1 MKTDCITSALFAHAA
16 ACPDKAAFLDA
27 ASGTQL
33 TYAELKSAAL
43 QYAAAIRAVPNPD
56 NAPVAILANRST
68 GALSAMFGVLL
79 SGGWYVPV
87 DAELPPERRALLLS
101 VCAPALILDVTGVG
115 AAEAAVPVLQPQDL
129 PAAAAETSLPERNG
143 DSPLFGI
150 FTSGSTGMPKLV
162 VNSLRAMASFIEVYC
177 GTFGFTADDVFGNQI
192 PFYFDASTKDIFST
206 VYLGASCVIIPAKE
220 FSFPVNLV
228 KTLNDYAVTR
238 IVWVPSALGIAAK
251 FKVFAAAKPRYLK
264 TVLFVGERMPVK
276 YLNEWMDNLPDTQF
290 VNLYGSTE
298 VAGNSCY
305 YVIDRRFDGAD
316 ILPIGKPFAGTQ
328 VFIVFPETGLPADEG
343 EIVVAGPGL
352 ADGYYRNPEKTA
364 AVFRDVRI
372 PGFEGRAYF
381 SGDIGRLNPEGQFV
395 CLSRSDSQIKHMG
408 HRIELGEIESFAAAV
423 DFVTEACCCYDAEN
437 EKIVLFFSAD
447 TDRTADL
454 RHVLAEK
461 LPKYMVPHKFRYME
475 ALPHNRNG
483 KLDRALMKGLLG

>member
-1 MKTDCITSALFAHAA
+1 MKTDCIVSALFAHAEKT
-16 ACPDKAAFLDA
+16 PGKVAFLDTA
-27 ASGTQL
+27 AGTGV
-33 TYAELKSAAL
+33 TYAELKNTAL
-43 QYAAAIRAVPNPD
+43 QYAAAVLDVPNPER
-56 NAPVAILANRST
+56 APVAILADRS
-68 GALSAMFGVLL
+68 AASVCAMFGVIL

-101 VCAPALILDVTGVG
+101 VCAPALIVDVTGVG
-115 AAEAAVPVLQPQDL
+115 VMDNSVPVLTPKDL
-129 PAAAAETSLPERNG
+129 PALPGTLPLPERNP
-143 DSPLFGI
+143 DAPLFGI
-150 FTSGSTGMPKLV
+150 YTSGSTGLPKLV
-162 VNSLRAMASFIEVYC
+162 VKSARAMESFTSVYC
-177 GTFGFTADDVFGNQI
+177 SAFGFTADDIFGNQI

-206 VYLGASCVIIPAKE
+206 VFLGASCVIIPAKE

-228 KTLNDYAVTR
+228 KTLNDYKITR

-251 FKVFAAAKPRYLK
+251 FRVFTQAKPQYLK

-305 YVIDRRFDGAD
+305 YIIDRRFDGAD
-316 ILPIGKPFAGTQ
+316 VLPIGKPFPGTD
-328 VFIVFPETGLPADEG
+328 VFILYPETGAPADKG

-352 ADGYYRNPEKTA
+352 AIGYYNHPEKTA
-364 AVFRDVRI
+364 EVFRNIRL

-381 SGDIGRLNPEGQFV
+381 SGDIGRMNEYGQFV

-408 HRIELGEIESFAAAV
+408 HRIELGEIESIASAV
-423 DFVTEACCCYDAEN
+423 DFVTEACCQYDAEN
-437 EKIVLFFSAD
+437 EKIVLFYSAD
-447 TDRTADL
+447 EDRTADL
-454 RHVLAEK
+454 RHILAEK
-461 LPKYMVPHKFRYME
+461 LPKYEIPHKFRYLP

-483 KLDRALMKGLLG
+483 KLDRALMKGLL